1 MMLPIFMD
9 RGLRWIVIEP
19 NGEGAFPKA
28 LAMSEPT
35 MDFFSKK
42 KEKLV

>member
-9 RGLRWIVIEP
+9 RGLRWIVFEP

-28 LAMSEPT
+28 LAMSEPN

-42 KEKLV
+42 K